1 MNRRKHASVS
11 PHRHVLKPKKSRLL
25 GKADCRSKLLG
36 WMSPRM
42 SRFVFSLF
50 RFLESLF
57 RFLESF
63 FRFFASLFRVADFV
77 FSVSLPWSYTNVIK

>member
-1 MNRRKHASVS
+1 MIRRKHASVL
-11 PHRHVLKPKKSRLL
+11 PHRHVLKPKNSRLL

-36 WMSPRM
+36 WT